1 MPRHRFEPGNNF
13 GKGRP
18 PGSRNKLA
26 EKFLTVLFN
35 DFNEHGK
42 DAIQRVRVSDP
53 STYVRTVAS
62 VIPKEITG
70 EDGHPLFDQVK
81 VIFVK
86 SDRKK
91 EAD

>member
-1 MPRHRFEPGNNF
+1 MPKFEKGWKGGP
-13 GKGRP
+13 GRP

-35 DFNEHGK
+35 DFNEHGEG
-42 DAIQRVRVSDP
+42 AIQRVRVSDP

>member
-1 MPRHRFEPGNNF
+1 MPKFEKGWKGGP
-13 GKGRP
+13 GRP
-18 PGSRNKLA
+18 PGSRHKIA
-26 EKFLTVLFN
+26 ESFLSALHKHF
-35 DFNEHGK
+35 DEHGV
-42 DAIQRVRVSDP
+42 DAIDRVCRDDP

-70 EDGHPLFDQVK
+70 EDGHPLFDKVK

-86 SDRKK
+86 SDHKK